1 MNAVNRSNIGTV
13 KWELAPAEKTVMGSV
28 TVEAV
33 QENKNH
39 LIRKEE
45 GPPLF
50 FPLWSLFLQSVLS
63 SPGTI
68 SRIPCASPFSYR
80 RDLKKKKKK
89 NEVNCIC
96 AEKAQRGSHG
106 MNNGRLT
113 QPILCKL

>member
-89 NEVNCIC
+89 MKLTASVQ
-96 AEKAQRGSHG
+96 KKHRGG
-106 MNNGRLT
+106 AMG
-113 QPILCKL
+113 